1 MTAGSVSAPQLRK
14 LGVKVIRHWQIYML
28 LLPGLIYFA
37 VFKFA
42 PLWGL
47 QLAFQDFNPYDS
59 SKTVWVGL
67 KYFKE
72 LFESRVFFQMLRNTL
87 VINLINIVFYFPL
100 PILLSVALSE
110 IRFNRFKRI
119 AQSLVYLPH
128 FLSWVVVASFTFFF
142 LSVDAGLLN
151 KVLLQLTGEQ
161 ISFLSNPRLFWIV
174 LTAQTIWR
182 ETGWGTI
189 LFLAAIT
196 NISPD
201 RYEAAAI
208 DGATRLQQVW
218 HITLPGIAPTI
229 VLMLILRLGQVCDV
243 SLEQIMLMQNALV
256 MEVSEVFDTYAFTQG
271 VLRGVVSVG
280 VSVGIFKSFV
290 NMFMVL
296 LSNVVVKKLGFDGL
310 F

>member
-1 MTAGSVSAPQLRK
+1 MTAENISAPKLRK
-14 LGVKVIRHWQIYML
+14 LGKKVIRHWQIYLL

-110 IRFNRFKRI
+110 IRFPRFKRI

-151 KVLLQLTGEQ
+151 KVLLHLTGEQ
-161 ISFLSNPRLFWIV
+161 ISFLSNPRLFWII

-256 MEVSEVFDTYAFTQG
+256 MEVGEVFDTYAFTQG

-280 VSVGIFKSFV
+280 VSVGVFKSFV
-290 NMFMVL
+290 NMFMVI
-296 LSNVVVKKLGFDGL
+296 LSNVVVKKMGFDGL